1 MKNKLITLIAIPAML
16 IGTASFANNEQQGR
30 DSKRSPAKMLSQL
43 NRVLV
48 LTETQKIQINALI
61 LQQKENRDQGLS
73 RREKHQA
80 MQISLAEILTSEQIS
95 TLEGLREQ
103 RRKNRQN

>member
-1 MKNKLITLIAIPAML
+1 MKNKLITLIAIPALL

-30 DSKRSPAKMLSQL
+30 DAKRSPAKMLSQL